1 MKLDLINKEEDRQYI
16 MENSSKNDLID
27 MLKQYGQVVDYFT
40 EPMVAEFYGVNRNTL
55 QKIGTRNKNE
65 LEKYGYKVYR
75 KSELYFLKGQ
85 DVLLEN
91 IPNRGLRL
99 YPIQAVIIIG
109 MMLTESEVAEKL
121 RSDIIKRIFNP
132 IKTES
137 NNDVLLNEIKQL
149 KIEIENLN
157 KKINLLTDKNL
168 NTEENTKSFI
178 INEFNYSRF
187 LNHINNLLD
196 ETVLTKKEF
205 INLFNSYNFYDN
217 LGITVLNNI
226 LNSNNLIFGNDR
238 ITDYA
243 KENNILIRDTYKNH
257 SKVFLTKKG
266 IIYISNIITNS
277 VLNDYKTKR
286 K

>member
-1 MKLDLINKEEDRQYI
+1 MKLDLINKEEDRKYI
-16 MENSSKNDLID
+16 IDNTSKTDLID
-27 MLKQYGQVVDYFT
+27 VLNKYGQVVDYFT

-149 KIEIENLN
+149 RIEIENLN

-168 NTEENTKSFI
+168 NTEENTKSSI

-205 INLFNSYNFYDN
+205 INLFNSYDFYDN

>member
-16 MENSSKNDLID
+16 IDNTSKTDLID
-27 MLKQYGQVVDYFT
+27 MLKQYGKVVDYMT
-40 EPMVAEFYGVNRNTL
+40 ESMVTQFYNVSNTTIKL
-55 QKIGTRNKNE
+55 LATRNKEE
-65 LEKYGYKVYR
+65 LEKYGYKVYK
-75 KSELYFLKGQ
+75 KSEILKLQ
-85 DVLLEN
+85 DVTLEN

-109 MMLTESEVAEKL
+109 MMLTDSPIAEKL

-205 INLFNSYNFYDN
+205 INLFNSYDFYDN

>member
-16 MENSSKNDLID
+16 IDNTSKTDLID
-27 MLKQYGQVVDYFT
+27 MLKQYGKVVDYMT
-40 EPMVAEFYGVNRNTL
+40 ESMVTQFYNVSNTTIKL
-55 QKIGTRNKNE
+55 LATRNKEE
-65 LEKYGYKVYR
+65 LEKYGYKVYK
-75 KSELYFLKGQ
+75 KSEILKLQ
-85 DVLLEN
+85 DVTLEN

-109 MMLTESEVAEKL
+109 MMLTESPIAEKL

-149 KIEIENLN
+149 RIEIENLN

-168 NTEENTKSFI
+168 NTEENTKSSI

-266 IIYISNIITNS
+266 IIYISNIIINS
-277 VLNDYKTKR
+277 ILNDYKIKR

>member
-1 MKLDLINKEEDRQYI
+1 MKLDLINKEEDRKYI
-16 MENSSKNDLID
+16 VDNTSKTDLID
-27 MLKQYGQVVDYFT
+27 MLKQYGKVVDYMT
-40 EPMVAEFYGVNRNTL
+40 EPMVTQFYNVSNTTIKL
-55 QKIGTRNKNE
+55 LATRNKEE
-65 LEKYGYKVYR
+65 LEKYGYKVYK
-75 KSELYFLKGQ
+75 KSEILKLQ
-85 DVLLEN
+85 DVTLEN

-149 KIEIENLN
+149 RIEIENLN

-168 NTEENTKSFI
+168 NTEENTKSSI

-205 INLFNSYNFYDN
+205 INLFNSYDFYDN

>member
-1 MKLDLINKEEDRQYI
+1 MKLDLINREEDRQYI

-149 KIEIENLN
+149 RIEIENLN

-168 NTEENTKSFI
+168 NTEENTKSPI

-205 INLFNSYNFYDN
+205 INLFNSYDFYDN

>member
-1 MKLDLINKEEDRQYI
+1 MKLDLINKKEDRKYI
-16 MENSSKNDLID
+16 VDNTSKTDLID
-27 MLKQYGQVVDYFT
+27 MLKQYGKVVDYMT
-40 EPMVAEFYGVNRNTL
+40 EPMVTQFYNVSNTTIKL
-55 QKIGTRNKNE
+55 LATRNKEE
-65 LEKYGYKVYR
+65 LEKYGYKVYK
-75 KSELYFLKGQ
+75 KSEILKLQ
-85 DVLLEN
+85 DVTLEN

-149 KIEIENLN
+149 RIEIENLN

-168 NTEENTKSFI
+168 NTEENTKSSI

>member
-16 MENSSKNDLID
+16 IDNTSKTDLID
-27 MLKQYGQVVDYFT
+27 MLKQYGKVVDYMT
-40 EPMVAEFYGVNRNTL
+40 EPMVTQFYNVSNTTIKL
-55 QKIGTRNKNE
+55 LATRNKEE
-65 LEKYGYKVYR
+65 LEKYGYKVYK
-75 KSELYFLKGQ
+75 KSEILKLQ
-85 DVLLEN
+85 DVTLEN

-109 MMLTESEVAEKL
+109 MMLTDSPIAEKL

-205 INLFNSYNFYDN
+205 INLFNSYDFYDN

-238 ITDYA
+238 IKDYA

>member
-27 MLKQYGQVVDYFT
+27 MLKQYGQVVDYMT
-40 EPMVAEFYGVNRNTL
+40 EPMVTQFYNVSNTTIKL
-55 QKIGTRNKNE
+55 LATRNKEE
-65 LEKYGYKVYR
+65 LEKYGYKVYK
-75 KSELYFLKGQ
+75 KSEILKLQ
-85 DVLLEN
+85 DVTLEK

-149 KIEIENLN
+149 RIEIENLN

-168 NTEENTKSFI
+168 NTEENTKSSI

-266 IIYISNIITNS
+266 IIYISNIIINS
-277 VLNDYKTKR
+277 ILNDYKIKR

>member
-27 MLKQYGQVVDYFT
+27 MLKQYGQVVDYMT
-40 EPMVAEFYGVNRNTL
+40 EPMVTQFYNVSNTTIKL
-55 QKIGTRNKNE
+55 LATRNKEE
-65 LEKYGYKVYR
+65 LEKYGYKVYK
-75 KSELYFLKGQ
+75 KSEILKLQ
-85 DVLLEN
+85 DVTLEN

-149 KIEIENLN
+149 RIEIENLN

-168 NTEENTKSFI
+168 NTEENTKSSI

-266 IIYISNIITNS
+266 IIYISNIIINS
-277 VLNDYKTKR
+277 ILNDYKIKR